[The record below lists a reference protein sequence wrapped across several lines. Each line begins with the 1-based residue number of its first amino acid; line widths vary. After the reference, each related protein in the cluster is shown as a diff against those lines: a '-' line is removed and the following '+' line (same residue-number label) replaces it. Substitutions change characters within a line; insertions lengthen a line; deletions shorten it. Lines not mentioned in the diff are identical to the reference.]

1 MRLYKTG
8 ADIRMPEPTAADPS
22 DHLRPI
28 RGRREELETIRSALH
43 SVKNNGGTVVS
54 IEGIYG
60 SGKTRLLREIR
71 QDIDDFDVL
80 ESPSKSGEFDR
91 LVPFGYLLPVFGEPP
106 SEFVQNL
113 ADHSDP
119 YLLRD
124 WLCERILPGEPG
136 SRQNNKAAVLL
147 DDLHWADETSLV
159 ALHMSLPWLLEN
171 PVALVFTWNTSRPD
185 LRTSRL
191 FDKPDLRTS
200 QLFDKLD
207 QLGSVCIRL
216 PPLSV
221 GDSLD
226 IAQDLMPY
234 TLGPAAC
241 KLISRAGGNPQ
252 LIIDLVL
259 GMQEESEIVERTSG
273 SRDFSTKRI
282 PDRLHERIRYHIDS
296 LHEKTGLVLR
306 VAALIGET
314 FSFGLLKDRMTVNS
328 AEDEIAIIRSL
339 HEAKRAGLLRLD
351 GDNIVFRN
359 SLVWQSLA
367 EGGGVLACE
376 PPESSAPGASGP
388 ETQSAASQEPLPTDL
403 LAEISPMQR
412 KIAELASEGK
422 TNRQI
427 ARQLFISP
435 HTVDTH
441 LRRTFKKLNISSR
454 IELARIFLAEDP

>member
-1 MRLYKTG
+1 
-8 ADIRMPEPTAADPS
+8 MPEPIPADPA
-22 DHLRPI
+22 DHLRPL
-28 RGRREELETIRSALH
+28 RGRGKELDTIRSALH
-43 SVKNNGGTVVS
+43 SVHDNRGTVIS
-54 IEGIYG
+54 IEGTYG

-71 QDIDDFDVL
+71 QYIDDFDVL
-80 ESPSKSGEFDR
+80 ESHSKSGEFDR
-91 LVPFGYLLPVFGEPP
+91 LVQFAYLIPVFGEPP
-106 SEFVQNL
+106 GEFVQNI
-113 ADHSDP
+113 AYHSDP

-124 WLCERILPGEPG
+124 WLCEKILPCEPAN
-136 SRQNNKAAVLL
+136 RKKNKTAILL
-147 DDLHWADETSLV
+147 DDLHWVDETSLV

-207 QLGSVCIRL
+207 QLGSVRISL

-234 TLGPAAC
+234 TFGPAANE
-241 KLISRAGGNPQ
+241 LIRRADGNPQ

-259 GMQEESEIVERTSG
+259 GMHEESEIVERTSG

-296 LHEKTGLVLR
+296 LHENTGLVLR
-306 VAALIGET
+306 VAALIGKR
-314 FSFGLLKDRMTVNS
+314 FSFALLKDRMTVNS

-339 HEAKRAGLLRLD
+339 HEAKRAGLLRLEE
-351 GDNIVFRN
+351 DNIVFQN

-367 EGGGVLACE
+367 EGGGILAQE
-376 PPESSAPGASGP
+376 QPESPTQPGTRDP
-388 ETQSAASQEPLPTDL
+388 ETQHAASREPRPADL
-403 LAEISPMQR
+403 HAEISPMQR
-412 KIAELASEGK
+412 RIAELASEGK

-441 LRRTFKKLNISSR
+441 LRRIFKKLNISSR
-454 IELARIFLAEDP
+454 IELARIFLAEDL